1 MLKSMGRKL
10 RDAGREGPE
19 FPALGPRRARLP
31 LQLPR
36 LGSSWVRPGQA
47 RTAGGAVAAGS
58 THRCKA
64 RVRSPTLH
72 RPPAHSTQLA
82 PPRDPRPPEARAART
97 SARIRPSGGP
107 DAEGSI
113 SSDSGFGSPTSR
125 TTGATRGISF
135 RLAENAREKKRGG
148 GGGKERGKGQRC
160 RVIFHNK

>member
-135 RLAENAREKKRGG
+135 RFAENAREKKRG